1 MGLTNKKTNGSDNKN
16 QTQQPQQNSNLGNT
30 THDLVEN
37 AVDFIETNVKFEH
50 GLPINENIVFH
61 VLVRKKGRKINEN
74 LKALYGINSDVVAHA
89 WQRVMEDAIALD
101 KEIEADPENQI
112 VRSDTL
118 DENGETVMT
127 KEFDGNGKTTSV
139 TFYPQTHPELWER
152 IQQLEKLCSEKK
164 LDNGKQDEL
173 KKTEST
179 PDNQVVRTDT
189 FDDNGR
195 KVLTVEISDPDSS
208 PDVATSIGV
217 QSSSSIT
224 VKSELPAGRI
234 VCSTNGLKFTV
245 EIPMAHLYLNKD
257 YDPGEHYVSGSV
269 PKLLGLLV
277 KHSLLEVLQ
286 QICRIPNKLPITF
299 TREKYGDYDSRMSY
313 FTVVPG
319 IEAVVDTETIKHN
332 PYLAEVVA
340 ALVTILEKAQDYSA
354 SVVGDD
360 CMNLLTSTTP
370 YVVALGRYMYGD
382 SYNYAASYQLGKFIA
397 DKMPYIDNHDLII
410 HNLYVVD

>member
-16 QTQQPQQNSNLGNT
+16 QIQQPQQNSNLGDT

-74 LKALYGINSDVVAHA
+74 LKALYGINSDIVAHA

-101 KEIEADPENQI
+101 KEIEADPDNQI
-112 VRSDTL
+112 VR
-118 DENGETVMT
+118 
-127 KEFDGNGKTTSV
+127 
-139 TFYPQTHPELWER
+139 
-152 IQQLEKLCSEKK
+152 
-164 LDNGKQDEL
+164 
-173 KKTEST
+173 
-179 PDNQVVRTDT
+179 TDI
-189 FDDNGR
+189 FDDNGNE
-195 KVLTVEISDPDSS
+195 VLTVEISDPDSS
-208 PDVATSIGV
+208 PDVPESIIT

-224 VKSELPAGRI
+224 VKSKLPAGCI
-234 VCSTNGLKFTV
+234 VRSTNGLKFTV
-245 EIPMAHLYLNKD
+245 KIPMIRLDLNKD
-257 YDPGEHYVSGSV
+257 YDPGEQHISGTV

-299 TREKYGDYDSRMSY
+299 TRERHDDYDSHLY

-332 PYLAEVVA
+332 PYLAEVVI
-340 ALVTILEKAQDYSA
+340 ALVSILSKAQDYSA

-410 HNLYVVD
+410 HD

>member
-1 MGLTNKKTNGSDNKN
+1 MEEKKKN
-16 QTQQPQQNSNLGNT
+16 PYLGDT

-37 AVDFIETNVKFEH
+37 AVDFIETNVKFAH

-74 LKALYGINSDVVAHA
+74 LKALYGINSDIVAHA

-101 KEIEADPENQI
+101 KEIKAD
-112 VRSDTL
+112 
-118 DENGETVMT
+118 
-127 KEFDGNGKTTSV
+127 
-139 TFYPQTHPELWER
+139 
-152 IQQLEKLCSEKK
+152 
-164 LDNGKQDEL
+164 
-173 KKTEST
+173 
-179 PDNQVVRTDT
+179 PDNQIVRTDT

-195 KVLTVEISDPDSS
+195 EVTVEISDPDSS

-217 QSSSSIT
+217 QSSSDIT
-224 VKSELPAGRI
+224 VKSELPAECI
-234 VCSTNGLKFTV
+234 VRSTNGLKFTV
-245 EIPMAHLYLNKD
+245 KIPMIRLDRNKD
-257 YDPGEHYVSGSV
+257 YDPGEQHISGTV
-269 PKLLGLLV
+269 PKLLGLLA

-286 QICRIPNKLPITF
+286 QICCIPNKLPITF
-299 TREKYGDYDSRMSY
+299 TRERHNDYDSHLY

-332 PYLAEVVA
+332 PCLAEVVA
-340 ALVTILEKAQDYSA
+340 ALVTILSIAQDYSA

-370 YVVALGRYMYGD
+370 YVVALGRYMYGY

-397 DKMPYIDNHDLII
+397 DKMPYIDNHDLIVHDYYI
-410 HNLYVVD
+410 F

>member
-1 MGLTNKKTNGSDNKN
+1 MEEKKNPHISDVIR
-16 QTQQPQQNSNLGNT
+16 
-30 THDLVEN
+30 DLVEN

-74 LKALYGINSDVVAHA
+74 LKALYGINSDIVAHA

-101 KEIEADPENQI
+101 KEIEADPDNQI
-112 VRSDTL
+112 VR
-118 DENGETVMT
+118 
-127 KEFDGNGKTTSV
+127 
-139 TFYPQTHPELWER
+139 
-152 IQQLEKLCSEKK
+152 
-164 LDNGKQDEL
+164 
-173 KKTEST
+173 
-179 PDNQVVRTDT
+179 TDI
-189 FDDNGR
+189 FDDNGNE
-195 KVLTVEISDPDSS
+195 VLTVEISDSDSS

-224 VKSELPAGRI
+224 VKSELPAGCI
-234 VCSTNGLKFTV
+234 VRSTNGLKFTV
-245 EIPMAHLYLNKD
+245 KIPMIRLDLNKD
-257 YDPGEHYVSGSV
+257 YDPGEQHISGTV

-299 TREKYGDYDSRMSY
+299 TRERYDDYDSHLY

-332 PYLAEVVA
+332 PYLAEVVI
-340 ALVTILEKAQDYSA
+340 ALVSILSKAQDYSA

-360 CMNLLTSTTP
+360 CMNLLTDTTP

-410 HNLYVVD
+410 HD

>member
-37 AVDFIETNVKFEH
+37 AVDFIETNVKFAH

-74 LKALYGINSDVVAHA
+74 LKALYGINSDIVAHA

-101 KEIEADPENQI
+101 KEIKAD
-112 VRSDTL
+112 
-118 DENGETVMT
+118 
-127 KEFDGNGKTTSV
+127 
-139 TFYPQTHPELWER
+139 
-152 IQQLEKLCSEKK
+152 
-164 LDNGKQDEL
+164 
-173 KKTEST
+173 
-179 PDNQVVRTDT
+179 PDNQIVRTDT

-195 KVLTVEISDPDSS
+195 EVTVEISDPDSS

-224 VKSELPAGRI
+224 VKSELPAECI
-234 VCSTNGLKFTV
+234 VRSTNGLKFTV
-245 EIPMAHLYLNKD
+245 KIPMIRLDLNKD
-257 YDPGEHYVSGSV
+257 YDPGEQHISGTV

-286 QICRIPNKLPITF
+286 QICCIANKLPITF
-299 TREKYGDYDSRMSY
+299 TRERHDDYDSHLY

-332 PYLAEVVA
+332 PCLAEVVT
-340 ALVTILEKAQDYSA
+340 ALVTILSIAQDYSA

-370 YVVALGRYMYGD
+370 YVVALGRYMYGY

-410 HNLYVVD
+410 HDYYIF

>member
-37 AVDFIETNVKFEH
+37 AVDFIETNVKFAH

-74 LKALYGINSDVVAHA
+74 LKALYGINSDIVAHA

-101 KEIEADPENQI
+101 KEIKAD
-112 VRSDTL
+112 
-118 DENGETVMT
+118 
-127 KEFDGNGKTTSV
+127 
-139 TFYPQTHPELWER
+139 
-152 IQQLEKLCSEKK
+152 
-164 LDNGKQDEL
+164 
-173 KKTEST
+173 
-179 PDNQVVRTDT
+179 PDNQIVRTDT

-195 KVLTVEISDPDSS
+195 EVTVEISDPDSS

-224 VKSELPAGRI
+224 VKSELPAECI
-234 VCSTNGLKFTV
+234 VRSTNGLKFTV
-245 EIPMAHLYLNKD
+245 KIPMIRLDLNKD
-257 YDPGEHYVSGSV
+257 YDPGEQHISGTV

-286 QICRIPNKLPITF
+286 QICCIANKLPITF
-299 TREKYGDYDSRMSY
+299 TRERHDDYDSHLY

-332 PYLAEVVA
+332 PCLAEVVT
-340 ALVTILEKAQDYSA
+340 ALVTILSIAQDYSA

-370 YVVALGRYMYGD
+370 YVVALGRYMYGY
-382 SYNYAASYQLGKFIA
+382 S
-397 DKMPYIDNHDLII
+397 
-410 HNLYVVD
+410 

>member
-16 QTQQPQQNSNLGNT
+16 QTQQPQQNSNLGDT
-30 THDLVEN
+30 IHDLVEN

-74 LKALYGINSDVVAHA
+74 LKALYGINSDIVAHA

-101 KEIEADPENQI
+101 KEIKADPDNQI
-112 VRSDTL
+112 VR
-118 DENGETVMT
+118 
-127 KEFDGNGKTTSV
+127 
-139 TFYPQTHPELWER
+139 
-152 IQQLEKLCSEKK
+152 
-164 LDNGKQDEL
+164 
-173 KKTEST
+173 
-179 PDNQVVRTDT
+179 TDII
-189 FDDNGR
+189 DDNGR
-195 KVLTVEISDPDSS
+195 EVTVEISDPDSS
-208 PDVATSIGV
+208 PDVATSTGV

-286 QICRIPNKLPITF
+286 QICCIANKLPITF
-299 TREKYGDYDSRMSY
+299 TREKHDDYDSHMY

-332 PYLAEVVA
+332 PCLAEVVA

-410 HNLYVVD
+410 HDWYIFN